1 MNGFKNTRIAT
12 LALTIAVVG
21 AAVLTEGC
29 ARRVESKSNPS
40 TDEAKPQLS
49 RLERGKYL
57 AEGVMHCFQCHS
69 DLDWKA
75 NGTPVPGRKGAGH
88 DWKDYGVPFPLVA
101 PNLTPDRETGTGK
114 WTDETFARA
123 IREGKGHDGRTL
135 FPLMPYMKFR
145 SLSDE
150 DLASVITYIRS
161 LEPVRN
167 KLRKTALPDE
177 IKGVLPPHQPIT
189 EPVPEPDMSDPVKRG
204 AYLVQI
210 GNCTECHTPRDEKDQ
225 PIAGLDFGGG
235 SVLEGPWGR
244 VASANIT
251 SDPTGI
257 SYYDEAQFIKTIR
270 TGQVGARKL
279 KPIMPWSYLRN
290 MNDEDL
296 KAIFAYLRTVKPV
309 RHTVDNTEQPELCKI
324 CGQRHGFGDRNE

>member
-1 MNGFKNTRIAT
+1 MIMNGFKNTRIAM
-12 LALTIAVVG
+12 LVF
-21 AAVLTEGC
+21 AASGYGRGC
-29 ARRVESKSNPS
+29 FYTKAAPAGSNQNLIHQPM
-40 TDEAKPQLS
+40 KQS
-49 RLERGKYL
+49 RSCRGSNAANIL

-69 DLDWKA
+69 DLNWKA
-75 NGTPVPGRKGAGH
+75 DGTPVPGRKGAGH

-135 FPLMPYMKFR
+135 FPLMPYMQYR

-167 KLRKTALPDE
+167 KLRKTELPDE
-177 IKGVLPPHQPIT
+177 IKGSLPPHQPIT
-189 EPVPEPDMSDPVKRG
+189 EPVPEPDMADPVKRG

-210 GNCTECHTPRDEKDQ
+210 GNCAECHTPRDEKDQ
-225 PIAGLDFGGG
+225 PIAGLEFGGG

-244 VASANIT
+244 VASANLT

-279 KPIMPWSYLRN
+279 KPIMPWGYLAQY
-290 MNDEDL
+290 E
-296 KAIFAYLRTVKPV
+296 
-309 RHTVDNTEQPELCKI
+309 
-324 CGQRHGFGDRNE
+324 